1 MIRLFRFTLVFLLSY
16 QSVACQAKTDAQK
29 ADVHKT
35 ETPSQFAEYT
45 AEDTVINHEGLNE
58 IRSRYEETRIAP
70 QESGDNDPYWTPEVL
85 LPKLSSWFTPGR
97 GLWKREMVSDSY
109 LMYYLAPLPEELIA
123 ELNQILLKNRYSL
136 AILTS
141 QFWLDVQK
149 AQKQGL
155 QVAFISSKSPSTAS
169 GVYFNSLGL
178 IGLHIFSEPG
188 TLPHELRHHEQY
200 KYIRLNYSPKYLELS
215 CLRQMSRAF
224 GEIDATTFEL
234 HLYNG
239 IETEFNELISGG
251 KPGSLHLRFPQVNLL
266 DINLNYPLTMSQM
279 IKSSVVCPPEV
290 TKPMEDLTA
299 YFSQKVDA
307 LNSLMREIR
316 LQTIQL
322 RTTQQKLYE
331 DDCDV
336 QNAPNCEKLTE
347 SFNTTQEKLVTA
359 QENFRVN
366 LAQEASDRSKKLSA
380 TLAQMPSLV
389 RKDLCKGAIG
399 VHFYMNC
406 ESKK

>member
-29 ADVHKT
+29 ADFHKT
-35 ETPSQFAEYT
+35 ETPVQFAEYT
-45 AEDTVINHEGLNE
+45 DKDTVINHEGLNE
-58 IRSRYEETRIAP
+58 IRSRYEETRISP
-70 QESGDNDPYWTPEVL
+70 QESGDNDQYWTPEVL
-85 LPKLSSWFTPGR
+85 LPKISSWFEPQR
-97 GLWKREMVSDSY
+97 GLWKLETVGDSY
-109 LMYYLAPLPEELIA
+109 LMYYLAPLPQELIN
-123 ELNQILLKNRYSL
+123 ELNQVLLKDRYSL

-141 QFWLDVQK
+141 QFWNDVQK

-155 QVAFISSKSPSTAS
+155 QIAFISSKSPSTAS

-200 KYIRLNYSPKYLELS
+200 KYIKPGYLPKYLEIS

-234 HLYNG
+234 NLYNG
-239 IETEFNELISGG
+239 IEKEFNELISDE
-251 KPGSLHLRFPQVNLL
+251 KPGSLYLRFPQVNLL

-279 IKSSVVCPPEV
+279 IKSSTVCPPEV
-290 TKPMEDLTA
+290 TKPMEDLTT

-316 LQTIQL
+316 VQIIQL
-322 RTTQQKLYE
+322 RTARQKQVE
-331 DDCDV
+331 ERCDL
-336 QNAPNCEKLTE
+336 QNSPACEKLAT
-347 SFNTTQEKLVTA
+347 SFNTAQEKLATA
-359 QENFRVN
+359 QENFREN
-366 LAQEASDRSKKLSA
+366 LSLETSDRRQKISEA
-380 TLAQMPSLV
+380 LAQMPYLV

-399 VHFYMNC
+399 VHFYTNC